1 MNINFND
8 ELDKAFYEGL
18 QARLD
23 KKEVKLGELKKKFH
37 EDIIK
42 IHEVEDEIL
51 TIKNTMKKCTVPQL

>member
-51 TIKNTMKKCTVPQL
+51 TIKHTMKKCTVPQL